1 MIFTKKP
8 KPKHPEQPPIKRSGS
23 ASWTDRLNDS
33 VNQEGKETVL
43 DERYAK
49 KPIKTIEWY

>member
-8 KPKHPEQPPIKRSGS
+8 KPKPTEQPPIKRSGS
-23 ASWTDRLNDS
+23 ASWIDRLNDS
-33 VNQEGKETVL
+33 VNREGKEAVL

-49 KPIKTIEWY
+49 KPIKHIEWY